1 MNVNIENPQNYSV
14 ALYLR
19 LSKEDDKREGGR
31 YIEDDSESIK
41 NQRVLLED
49 FAREQKLAI
58 YDVYID
64 DGYSG
69 TSFKRPSFER
79 MIKDIEAKKVNMVI
93 TKDMSRLG
101 RDYIDTGHYME
112 RYFPSHEVRY
122 IALIDNVDTGAKNYT
137 GDITPFKAL
146 INDMYAKDT
155 SIKITSIKRSKQ
167 EKGLFVGGKAP
178 YGYKKSE
185 TNKNVFVVDEPAAKV
200 VKYIFALALEGK
212 SCRQIAM
219 ILNEE
224 KIPTPAQYS
233 NLTLPEHKGPYSGK
247 WSAERVTWTLKNEVY
262 IGSMVQGR
270 LQKVSYKVKKCRH
283 MPREEWKVVENTHPP
298 IVDKEIFQKANM
310 LIESRSCTRYRTY
323 DYLLKG
329 IIVCHECQYPL
340 AIINR
345 PTAKGEDSLFFVCR
359 TYQRFTKYDR
369 CTCHNIKV
377 ETVTNAVVEQVRNIC
392 KQYLDYLDYNELANE
407 AQKVY
412 LAEMRRQEKDVA
424 ILKEKLETITVKID
438 KTYDDKLSGLI
449 DEETF
454 TRIYQKLKE
463 EQLNLKQKI
472 SHLKEF
478 DKEKKEFDSHAIREL
493 VERFLNA
500 KQFSRELIVSLIDK
514 VELTDDKE
522 VIIFFKFK
530 ELDFLNNI
538 Q

>member
-1 MNVNIENPQNYSV
+1 MYVNIENPQNYSV

-31 YIEDDSESIK
+31 YTDDDSESIK

-49 FAREQKLAI
+49 FAQQQKLDI

-69 TSFKRPSFER
+69 TSFKRPNFER
-79 MIKDIEAKKVNMVI
+79 MIKDIEDSKVNMVI

-112 RYFPSHEVRY
+112 RYFPEHNVRY
-122 IALIDNVDTGAKNYT
+122 IALTDNVDTGAKNYT

-185 TNKNVFVVDEPAAKV
+185 TNKNVFVIDEPAARV
-200 VKYIFALALEGK
+200 VRYIFSLALEGK

-224 KIPTPAQYS
+224 KVPTPAQYS

-283 MPREEWKVVENTHPP
+283 MPKEEWKIVENTHPP
-298 IVDKEIFQKANM
+298 IVDKETFKKVSM
-310 LIESRSCTRYRTY
+310 LIESRHNTRLRTY

-345 PTAKGEDSLFFVCR
+345 PSAKGEDTLYFVCR
-359 TYQRFTKYDR
+359 TYQRFTKYER
-369 CTCHNIKV
+369 CTCHNMKV
-377 ETVTNAVVEQVRNIC
+377 ETVTNAVMEQIRNIC
-392 KQYLDYLDYNELANE
+392 KQYLNYLDYNELEKE
-407 AQKVY
+407 AQKAY
-412 LAEMRRQEKDVA
+412 MAERRRQEKDVET
-424 ILKEKLETITVKID
+424 LKQQLETVATKID
-438 KTYDDKLSGLI
+438 KTYEDKLSGLI

-454 TRIYQKLKE
+454 KRVYCKLKE
-463 EQLNLKQKI
+463 EQMNLNQKI
-472 SHLKEF
+472 SDLREFETDKEEF
-478 DKEKKEFDSHAIREL
+478 DLKTIREL
-493 VERFLNA
+493 VERFMNA
-500 KQFSRELIVSLIDK
+500 KQYSRELIVSLIDK
-514 VELTDDKE
+514 VELTEKKE

-530 ELDFLNNI
+530 ELDFFNNI
-538 Q
+538 

>member
-1 MNVNIENPQNYSV
+1 MYVTIENPQNYSV

-19 LSKEDDKREGGR
+19 LSKEDDKKEGGR
-31 YIEDDSESIK
+31 YADDDSESIK
-41 NQRVLLED
+41 NQRILLED
-49 FAREQKLAI
+49 FAKEQKLTI

-69 TSFKRPSFER
+69 TSFKRPDFER
-79 MIKDIEAKKVNMVI
+79 MIKDIEEKKVNMVI

-112 RYFPSHEVRY
+112 RYFPEHNVRY

-185 TNKNVFVVDEPAAKV
+185 TNKNVFVIDEPAARV
-200 VKYIFALALEGK
+200 VRYMFELALEGK
-212 SCRQIAM
+212 SCRQIAV
-219 ILNEE
+219 ILNEQ
-224 KIPTPAQYS
+224 KVPTPAQYA

-247 WSAERVTWTLKNEVY
+247 WSSERVTWTLKNEVY

-283 MPREEWKVVENTHPP
+283 MPKEEWKIVENTHPP
-298 IVDKEIFQKANM
+298 IVDKELFKKVNT
-310 LIESRSCTRYRTY
+310 LIESRHNTRHRTY
-323 DYLLKG
+323 DYLLRG
-329 IIVCHECQYPL
+329 IIVCHECGYPL
-340 AIINR
+340 AVINR
-345 PTAKGEDSLFFVCR
+345 PSAKGKDSLFFVCR
-359 TYQRFTKYDR
+359 TYQRFTKDEK
-369 CTCHNIKV
+369 CTCHNMKV
-377 ETVTNAVVEQVRNIC
+377 ETVTNAVTEQIRNIC
-392 KQYLDYLDYNELANE
+392 QQYLNYLDYNELANE

-412 LAEMRRQEKDVA
+412 LAERRRQEKDVET
-424 ILKEKLETITVKID
+424 LKRQLETVSVKID
-438 KTYDDKLSGLI
+438 KSYEDKLSGLI

-454 TRIYQKLKE
+454 KRVYCKLKDE
-463 EQLNLKQKI
+463 HMILKQKI
-472 SHLKEF
+472 SDLREAEA
-478 DKEKKEFDSHAIREL
+478 DKEEFDSNTIREL
-493 VERFLNA
+493 VEQFLNA
-500 KQFSRELIVSLIDK
+500 KQYSRELIVSLIDRI
-514 VELTDDKE
+514 ELTDKKE

-530 ELDFLNNI
+530 ELDFFNNVY
-538 Q
+538 